1 MITAMSKTARERGLV
16 LVVDDEQ
23 LIVDF
28 LRTGLEYEGFEVKT
42 AGDGLNALTAA
53 CSLHPDV
60 VILDRMLPQM
70 EGAEVCR
77 RLREAGLDMPV
88 LMLTAKGEVDD
99 RVVGL
104 DAGADDYLVKPFAFK
119 ELMARLRAV
128 LRRRQPKADTPL
140 RVGPITLDPATREVH
155 VQQDEIAITPR
166 EFDLLELFMQ
176 HPRRVFPRDTL
187 LDHVWGYDFNGDPNL
202 VDVYVGYLRRKLG
215 EDAGA
220 MLRTVRGIGYALRG
234 SVW

>member
-1 MITAMSKTARERGLV
+1 MAKADSERGLV

-42 AGDGLNALTAA
+42 AGDGLSALSAA
-53 CSLHPDV
+53 RSLHPDL

-88 LMLTAKGEVDD
+88 LMLTAKGELDD
-99 RVVGL
+99 RVDGL

-128 LRRRQPKADTPL
+128 LRRRQPRPDAPL
-140 RVGPITLDPATREVH
+140 RVGPIALDPATREVH
-155 VQQDEIAITPR
+155 VGREEVALTPR

-176 HPRRVFPRDTL
+176 HPRRVFPRDTI

-202 VDVYVGYLRRKLG
+202 VDVYIGYLRRKLG
-215 EDAGA
+215 TEAGV
-220 MLRTVRGIGYALRG
+220 MLRTVRGIGYALRDA
-234 SVW
+234 VW